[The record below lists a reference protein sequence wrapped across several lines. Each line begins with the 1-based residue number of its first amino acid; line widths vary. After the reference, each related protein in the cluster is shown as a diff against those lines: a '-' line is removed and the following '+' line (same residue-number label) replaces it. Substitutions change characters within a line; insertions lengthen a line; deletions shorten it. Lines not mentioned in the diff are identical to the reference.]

1 MSKLKPI
8 PVAITVILLV
18 VTMFNACKK
27 DKSGPVDITG
37 KWVHQYA
44 YQNTQVYQ
52 EIYQFN
58 TDSTYTQSRII
69 ADSVSGQT
77 ISYQYIATGKFHL
90 SSDQLQLYSITGKY
104 NGYYVPLNQLV
115 PVATPIGNINYTIAI
130 KSDLTSF
137 HFVYPPCP
145 INASC
150 IGEFPYYKK

>member
-1 MSKLKPI
+1 MRKLKPI
-8 PVAITVILLV
+8 PAIIAVILLV
-18 VTMFNACKK
+18 AAMFNACKK
-27 DKSGPVDITG
+27 DKSGPVDIIG

-77 ISYQYIATGKFHL
+77 VSYQYITTGKFHL
-90 SSDQLQLYSITGKY
+90 NNDQLQLYSITGKY

-115 PVATPIGNINYTIAI
+115 SVTTPIPNINYTIAI
-130 KSDLTSF
+130 KSDLSSF
-137 HFVYPPCP
+137 HFVIKPCGP
-145 INASC
+145 AENC
-150 IGEFPYYKK
+150 IAEIPYYKK